1 MTTFPAF
8 LKFGWNTVAVA
19 TKMLPINNIW
29 QKKKATCSRNLGHHY
44 CQCYQLCNFRNKSIS
59 WNSEIETLSKWGFLF
74 VNEMWWLVRLNFYFG
89 PKIGLVDYT
98 WHHYCAYFL
107 PTSDPHMTRRVKR
120 GQIGFF
126 SFSHY
131 FLSLS
136 TIAYHCTVRRSK
148 S

>member
-29 QKKKATCSRNLGHHY
+29 QKKKATCSRNLGHHC
-44 CQCYQLCNFRNKSIS
+44 CQCYQLCTLRNKLYTI
-59 WNSEIETLSKWGFLF
+59 EIKILLKWSPFF
-74 VNEMWWLVRLNFYFG
+74 EKVVRLNFYFG

-107 PTSDPHMTRRVKR
+107 PTLDPHMTRRVKR

-126 SFSHY
+126 FLFPLFSLSKY
-131 FLSLS
+131 NCLSLHS
-136 TIAYHCTVRRSK
+136 QK
-148 S
+148 K